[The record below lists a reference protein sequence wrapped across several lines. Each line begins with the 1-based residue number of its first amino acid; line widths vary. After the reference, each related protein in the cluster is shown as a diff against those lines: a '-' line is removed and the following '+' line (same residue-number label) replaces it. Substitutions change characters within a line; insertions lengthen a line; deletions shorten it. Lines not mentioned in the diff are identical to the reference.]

1 MGLRD
6 QSIVGCFPELCFSV
20 FRGACACV
28 VVKTIYKQFFPTRAC
43 VGLIIMI
50 MMLGIMQEVMEPV

>member
-20 FRGACACV
+20 FHGAV
-28 VVKTIYKQFFPTRAC
+28 FPTHAC
-43 VGLIIMI
+43 GSAFNNNNNNNNNNNI
-50 MMLGIMQEVMEPV
+50 P